1 MVYLVKS
8 SLMEQLRLL
17 LPFGLSHQEGIW
29 KREFPEKR
37 GELSI
42 FQTHHDSPGTWNN
55 EEVNFKVIHKKDTQG
70 SHQQTFT

>member
-1 MVYLVKS
+1 
-8 SLMEQLRLL
+8 
-17 LPFGLSHQEGIW
+17 LSHQEGIW